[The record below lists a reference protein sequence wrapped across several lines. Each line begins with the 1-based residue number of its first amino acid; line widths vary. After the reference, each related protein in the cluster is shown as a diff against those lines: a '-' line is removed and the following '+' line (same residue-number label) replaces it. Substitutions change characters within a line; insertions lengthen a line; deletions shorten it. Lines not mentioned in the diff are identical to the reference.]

1 MKKFLLFGLF
11 FSLGFALSAQVLY
24 NNSTNSGYLF
34 NPGFNGNGVPKV
46 AFDDVNIA
54 STSVSG
60 RDSFNVTLVKI
71 AIYQPATASN
81 STTVKVYY
89 TPYDD
94 TATMYNTLM
103 KIPPVLFGTATLAPT
118 TVAKTTILS
127 FGDSVNTLFKIKVD
141 TGAVYTGYQTFF
153 IGTSL
158 STPNTQSSIRLAN
171 ASTANDD
178 VMWIYNADST
188 VPRYA
193 TYFGGTPRATFNI
206 QVFGK
211 AGANLPVT
219 LVSFKGERV
228 NKANILSWTTA
239 NEVNNAGFELERS
252 ADGTTFSKIATVG
265 SKATNGNSAAALTYQ
280 FDDVTPLTSGSYY
293 RLKQL
298 DKDGKFTYSKTV
310 LIKAAKVSAVQIAT
324 VYPNPA
330 ASSLGV
336 IVTAPQTEK
345 VTLLVTDLSG
355 KTLIRDSKTLVE
367 GDNRYTLDVTR
378 LAAGSY
384 ILTVTTENA
393 GASTVKFVKQ

>member
-1 MKKFLLFGLF
+1 M
-11 FSLGFALSAQVLY
+11 
-24 NNSTNSGYLF
+24 
-34 NPGFNGNGVPKV
+34 
-46 AFDDVNIA
+46 
-54 STSVSG
+54 
-60 RDSFNVTLVKI
+60 
-71 AIYQPATASN
+71 
-81 STTVKVYY
+81 
-89 TPYDD
+89 
-94 TATMYNTLM
+94 
-103 KIPPVLFGTATLAPT
+103 
-118 TVAKTTILS
+118 
-127 FGDSVNTLFKIKVD
+127 
-141 TGAVYTGYQTFF
+141 
-153 IGTSL
+153 
-158 STPNTQSSIRLAN
+158 
-171 ASTANDD
+171 
-178 VMWIYNADST
+178 
-188 VPRYA
+188 
-193 TYFGGTPRATFNI
+193 
-206 QVFGK
+206 
-211 AGANLPVT
+211 
-219 LVSFKGERV
+219 
-228 NKANILSWTTA
+228 
-239 NEVNNAGFELERS
+239 NNAGFELERS